1 VGGKG
6 LRLLMGLTTSDA
18 QLRPLQLNS
27 PGNTPTMA
35 ILPTSPAVN
44 KADSG
49 TSLST
54 DQRGVT
60 RNAHDEGFDIGAFEA
75 TSD

>member
-1 VGGKG
+1 AFRDHPHLGCHGS
-6 LRLLMGLTTSDA
+6 T
-18 QLRPLQLNS
+18 QPLQLNS

-49 TSLST
+49 SSLKT

-60 RNAHDEGFDIGAFEA
+60 RPQVGG
-75 TSD
+75 